1 MEVML
6 LFFGI
11 GLIIFFGYFAEHLYR
26 RTGIPD
32 VLLLLLIGVLIG
44 PIGFGVVDGSM
55 LHGAAAGFTAF
66 VLLFLLFDGAFNID
80 LSSFAKGL
88 SKGSTIAIYHFILS
102 TLVTSSIMLIFGYD
116 FFVSLL
122 VGFALGGI
130 SSAFVIPILR
140 SVQGQNKAGS
150 ALTLES
156 AFTDVLCIVFSLAVV
171 DIITLSAFSAQS
183 VFSNVVQLF
192 AVAGLIGI
200 LAGFLWIFI
209 HNRVLGGEKFYMVT
223 IAYVLVL
230 FAVTEWIGGNG
241 AIAALSFGLVLK
253 NSRILSDIITQIAT
267 RRIPT
272 EHAPH
277 AVSKD
282 EIFFY
287 EQIAFLLKT
296 FFFVY
301 IGILIP
307 FSNLTAIIIGTSIAL
322 GALMTRQVLRLI
334 IRDLPALDQKLI
346 VSVFGRGLAPA
357 AIAQLAVTQGAIGP
371 GLASDIVGIIYV
383 AIFATI
389 LFSSAQV
396 YRYTRF
402 VTTTSKTTPE

>member
-1 MEVML
+1 MDVML
-6 LFFGI
+6 LFLGI
-11 GLIIFFGYFAEHLYR
+11 GLIIIFGYFAEHLYR
-26 RTGIPD
+26 RTGVPD

-44 PIGFGVVDGSM
+44 PIGVGIVDATM
-55 LHGAAAGFTAF
+55 LVGAATAFTTF
-66 VLLFLLFDGAFNID
+66 VLLFLLFDGAFNLD
-80 LSSFAKGL
+80 LSSFARGL
-88 SKGSTIAIYHFILS
+88 SKGTSVALYHFTLS
-102 TLVTSSIMLIFGYD
+102 SMVTSGVMLLFGYD
-116 FFVSLL
+116 FFTSLL

-140 SVQGQNKAGS
+140 SIQGQPKAGS

-171 DIITLSAFSAQS
+171 DIITISAFSAQN
-183 VFSNVVQLF
+183 VFSNIVQLF
-192 AVAGLIGI
+192 AVAGLIGVF
-200 LAGFLWIFI
+200 AGFLWIFI
-209 HNRVLGGEKFYMVT
+209 HNKLLQGEKFYMLT
-223 IAYVLVL
+223 IAYVLIL
-230 FAVTEWIGGNG
+230 FVVTEWIGGNG

-253 NSRILSDIITQIAT
+253 NSRVLSDLVTQIAT
-267 RRIPT
+267 RKAPL

-301 IGILIP
+301 IGVLIP
-307 FSNLTAIIIGTSIAL
+307 FNNFSVVLIGTVIAL
-322 GALMTRQVLRLI
+322 GAFITRRLI
-334 IRDLPALDQKLI
+334 VLILRGEPKSDQQLI
-346 VSVFGRGLAPA
+346 TSVFGRGLAPA
-357 AIAQLAVTQGAIGP
+357 AIAQLAVTQGAIPAGM
-371 GLASDIVGIIYV
+371 AADVVGIIYV

-396 YRYTRF
+396 YQF
-402 VTTTSKTTPE
+402 VRTHAKEEPTAQ